1 VKAMLVDVRELA
13 PNVRNFVFEV
23 PGVRDFCFV
32 PGQFVSLT
40 HNIGGKEITRP
51 YSIASKP
58 DGNRF
63 DLCLNLVEDGIFTP
77 WLFSLRPGD
86 EIETSAPLGF
96 FVLRNPQRDAVFVA
110 TGTGIAPIRSMLEA
124 WLVQNSDPR
133 QLTLIFGVRYEYG
146 LLYRVEFVELA
157 KKHPNFRF
165 WPTLSRPEPS
175 WTGRTGHVQAHL
187 VEAVGE
193 RRDMDVYICGLKAM
207 VDDVRALLKGM
218 GFDRKQI
225 IYEKYD

>member
-1 VKAMLVDVRELA
+1 VKALLIDMRDIA
-13 PNVRNFVFEV
+13 PNVRHFVFEV
-23 PGVRDFCFV
+23 PEVRELYFV

-40 HNIGGKEITRP
+40 HHIGGKEITRP

-63 DLCLNLVEDGIFTP
+63 DLCLNLVEDGLFTP

-124 WLVQNSDPR
+124 WLGQDDPR

-146 LLYRVEFVELA
+146 LLYREEFEELA
-157 KKHPNFRF
+157 RKHPNFRF
-165 WPTLSRPEPS
+165 WPTISRPEAA

-187 VEAVGE
+187 LEAVGE
-193 RRDMDVYICGLKAM
+193 RRDVDVYICGLKAM
-207 VDDVRALLKGM
+207 VDDVRALLKGT

>member
-1 VKAMLVDVRELA
+1 MKAILIDVREIA
-13 PNVRNFVFEV
+13 PNVRHFVFEA
-23 PGVRDFCFV
+23 PEVRDLAFT

-40 HNIGGKEITRP
+40 HSIEGKEITRP

-63 DLCLNLVEDGIFTP
+63 DLCLNLVEDGILSP
-77 WLFSLRPGD
+77 WLFTLELGA
-86 EIETSAPLGF
+86 EIEITDPLGY
-96 FVLRNPQRDAVFVA
+96 FVVRNPLRDAVSVA
-110 TGTGIAPIRSMLEA
+110 TGTGIAPMRSMIEA
-124 WLVQNSDPR
+124 RIEQDEPPR
-133 QLTLIFGVRYEYG
+133 LTLIFGVRYEHG
-146 LLYRVEFVELA
+146 LLYRDEFEKLA
-157 KKHPNFRF
+157 LEHPNFRF

-175 WTGRTGHVQAHL
+175 WTGRSGHVQPHL

-193 RRDMDVYICGLKAM
+193 RRAIDVYICGLKAM
-207 VDDVRALLKGM
+207 VDDVRAMLKAM

>member
-1 VKAMLVDVRELA
+1 MKATLVEVREIA
-13 PNVRNFVFEV
+13 PNVRHLVFEV
-23 PGVRDFCFV
+23 PEVREFYFV

-58 DGNRF
+58 NGNRF

-77 WLFSLRPGD
+77 WLFGLGPGD
-86 EIETSAPLGF
+86 EIEMSAPLGF
-96 FVLRNPQRDAVFVA
+96 FVLRNPQRDAIFVA
-110 TGTGIAPIRSMLEA
+110 TGTGIAPMRSMLGA
-124 WLVQNSDPR
+124 WLGQDDPR
-133 QLTLIFGVRYEYG
+133 QLTLIFGVRYEYS
-146 LLYRVEFVELA
+146 LLYREEFEQLA
-157 KKHPNFRF
+157 RKHSNFRF

-187 VEAVGE
+187 LEAIGE
-193 RRDMDVYICGLKAM
+193 RRDVDVYICGLKAM
-207 VDDVRALLKGM
+207 VDDVRAQLKGM

>member
-1 VKAMLVDVRELA
+1 MKAILVEFREIAPNIRHFVFALPDVRE
-13 PNVRNFVFEV
+13 FY
-23 PGVRDFCFV
+23 FV

-40 HNIGGKEITRP
+40 HDIGGKQITRP

-86 EIETSAPLGF
+86 EIEMSAPLGF

-110 TGTGIAPIRSMLEA
+110 TGTGIAPIRSMLTA
-124 WLVQNSDPR
+124 WLGQDDPR
-133 QLTLIFGVRYEYG
+133 ELTLVFGVRYEYG
-146 LLYRVEFVELA
+146 LLYREEFEELA
-157 KKHPNFRF
+157 RKHPNFRF

-175 WTGRTGHVQAHL
+175 WTGRTGHVQTHL
-187 VEAVGE
+187 VEAIGD
-193 RRDMDVYICGLKAM
+193 RRDVDVYICGLKAM
-207 VDDVRALLKGM
+207 VDDVRARLKGM